1 MYYLQKGGLL
11 QFINI
16 IPFMMHHRLILIV
29 IKVLSILC
37 VIASQA
43 LNAQP
48 FNWANGGG
56 HPGRFGW
63 INRQGPTSDSL
74 LWTRARPGLFGM
86 PAYTEGNR
94 VVSMR
99 FLSLTNAPVECYEL
113 RTGLLLWSVDVTGG
127 TGRSLPVGLRNGR
140 VFVVRYTES
149 QNDSLFALDVQNGN
163 RLWAASVR
171 VNPYIGSSATFD
183 SAGQMYIEGNGV
195 IYRINP
201 INGASNWQ
209 INTIPFASGG
219 GEMSIHPPNHTGY
232 THEQIG
238 GVSYL
243 WATDLSTGIKK
254 YNHIIN
260 DTYPGGPLPQAPL
273 MVGPSGIIYVHKQG
287 DNISA
292 FSDDGTRLQL
302 LWEAPITGSA
312 PFSHPCLGPSGDVY
326 VPSGGRVLRLSP
338 TSGTPIDSSPI
349 IASNPDLFQM
359 RASTDAEGTVYV
371 TNGENAVYSFT
382 PNLQFRWMHYV
393 PNVNTCA
400 PVFGT
405 DGIVVVSGGGVIK
418 AFAPPQLSSSVFAY
432 ESSNWRV
439 FPNPSSEPP
448 MLWVDDIRDGAE
460 YTLFDVG
467 GRIIASG
474 PVFKGLNSLSWGA
487 APSGL
492 YHLVFWDGRKR
503 HTTKLLRIPNSQ

>member
-1 MYYLQKGGLL
+1 MLRLTIYIYLISVVQPL
-11 QFINI
+11 
-16 IPFMMHHRLILIV
+16 
-29 IKVLSILC
+29 
-37 VIASQA
+37 ASK
-43 LNAQP
+43 AQP

-56 HPGRFGW
+56 QPGRFGW
-63 INRQGPTSDSL
+63 INLQGPTSDSL
-74 LWTRARPGLFGM
+74 LWTHVRPGLFGM

-94 VVSMR
+94 MVTMR

-113 RTGLLLWSVDVTGG
+113 RTGLTLWSVDITGG

-149 QNDSLFALDVQNGN
+149 QNDSLIALDVQNGN
-163 RLWAASVR
+163 RLWASPVR
-171 VNPYIGSSATFD
+171 VNPYITSSATFD

-201 INGASNWQ
+201 ITGASNWQ

-219 GEMSIHPPNHTGY
+219 GEMSIHPPSHTGY

-238 GVSYL
+238 GISYL

-254 YNHIIN
+254 YNHIIT

-273 MVGPSGIIYVHKQG
+273 MVGPTGIIFVHKQG

-292 FSDDGTRLQL
+292 FSDDGVRLQL
-302 LWEAPITGSA
+302 LWETPIMGSA
-312 PFSHPCLGPSGDVY
+312 PFSQPCLGPSGDIY
-326 VPSGGRVLRLSP
+326 VPSGGRVLRLNP
-338 TSGTPIDSSPI
+338 TTGAPIDSSPI

-359 RASTDAEGTVYV
+359 RASTDAEGTVFV

-418 AFAPPQLSSSVFAY
+418 AFAPPQLSSTII
-432 ESSNWRV
+432 ENERPNWRV
-439 FPNPSSEPP
+439 FPNPATEPP
-448 MLWVDDIRDGAE
+448 ILWVDDAREGAE

-467 GRIIASG
+467 GRVITSG
-474 PVFKGLNSLSWGA
+474 PVHQGSNILNWGV
-487 APSGL
+487 APPGL
-492 YHLVFWDGRKR
+492 YHLVFWDGWQRRTAKIM
-503 HTTKLLRIPNSQ
+503 RIPNTY